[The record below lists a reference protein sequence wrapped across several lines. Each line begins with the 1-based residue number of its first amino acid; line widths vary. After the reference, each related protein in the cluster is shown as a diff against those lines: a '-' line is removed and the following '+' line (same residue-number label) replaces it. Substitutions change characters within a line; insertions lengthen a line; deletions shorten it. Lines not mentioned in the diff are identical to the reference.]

1 MEILANLY
9 KEAEKHLL
17 REPRNWSSFMRA
29 IAGHFDAHV
38 AIYTISFQE
47 DRRTIRDFL
56 ILASSDPKTTDKY
69 MAEKIYRHQRVQ
81 ETTMAVLEPARRTD
95 VISDDEFRKLG
106 PLADFMIPHGM
117 FYVIAVPAVL
127 SDGSFATMTAWR
139 DEHQNDFSELEKQR
153 LALFMRH
160 LMAILNESE
169 LLLSKPE
176 PDVSAFG
183 KKWALTVSEIEIL
196 SALLQGM
203 SLKDVAE
210 HSGRSYGTVR
220 WHVQNI
226 LEKCQVSSQK
236 ELLREFYRLIR

>member
-9 KEAEKHLL
+9 NEAEKHLL
-17 REPRNWSSFMRA
+17 GEPRDWPSFMRE
-29 IAGHFDAHV
+29 IKRHFRADLAL
-38 AIYTISFQE
+38 YTISFQE
-47 DRRTIRDFL
+47 DRRTIRDFS
-56 ILASSDPKTTDKY
+56 ILASSDPETTDKY
-69 MAEKIYRHQRVQ
+69 VAQKIYLHQRIQ
-81 ETTMAVLEPARRTD
+81 EPNMAVLEPARRTD
-95 VISDDEFRKLG
+95 EISDAEFRKLG

-117 FYVIAVPAVL
+117 FYIMAVPAVL

-139 DEHQNDFSELEKQR
+139 DETEDDFSELDKQR
-153 LALFMRH
+153 LALFVRH
-160 LMAILNESE
+160 LMAIINESD
-169 LLLSKPE
+169 LLLTQPA
-176 PDVSAFG
+176 PDISAFG
-183 KKWALTVSEIEIL
+183 KKWNLTVSEIEIL

-236 ELLREFYRLIR
+236 ELLREFYSLIR